1 MLVSGTGPEIVDLWS
16 SETLRVGEENRE
28 VEILSC
34 WMSWMRGTH
43 LYSLLSLLTLINT
56 QPHSQCTGTDH
67 WLHTSSSARQPIA
80 DTKNVPAAVCRD
92 GRPPKNQTSRDNYW
106 HFLRKNLNR
115 PHMSTLF
122 PHFSNGRQLEILR
135 TAFTNIVLRSQNFVK
150 PKLIV
155 EPIC

>member
-1 MLVSGTGPEIVDLWS
+1 MSDCEGCWRQLDENVVDRGHSLILMLVSGTGPEIVDLWS

-80 DTKNVPAAVCRD
+80 DTKNVPAAV
-92 GRPPKNQTSRDNYW
+92 
-106 HFLRKNLNR
+106 
-115 PHMSTLF
+115 
-122 PHFSNGRQLEILR
+122 
-135 TAFTNIVLRSQNFVK
+135 
-150 PKLIV
+150 
-155 EPIC
+155 